1 MFGGKDKLARID
13 RIVGEVIHQ
22 RRDGRPVEYSAVA
35 HRYPDLMP
43 ELGQHLRRLQAI
55 ECAALQA
62 KTDAAERPNPAE
74 PDTHLTFLRQA
85 FREYD
90 ALERIDYGG
99 QGIVYKAV
107 HRPTKR
113 SIAIKIL
120 LDGAMAT
127 NHQRHRFAREVELV
141 ARLRH
146 PNIVAVYDSGEIEE
160 RPFLVM
166 EYVDGLPIDDHIV
179 VHELP
184 ARQIVRMFLVVCQAV
199 SVAHQ
204 NGVIHRDLKPANI
217 LVDQEGQP
225 HILDFG
231 LAKDLSSTPGAPEI
245 SLTGQVV
252 GTLPYLSPEQANGS
266 AKPVDV
272 RSDIYSLGVV
282 LYELLVGERPYPVD
296 GDRLSALANIVARE
310 PVGVRKALAQKE
322 DADRS
327 VETGDINDDL
337 EKIVLKALEK
347 EPARRYQS
355 AGALADDLGRYL
367 SGEAVLA
374 KSASRVYLLRKTV
387 RKFRVSIAVA
397 SAFILLLVVALVG
410 VTAAW
415 RRAERV
421 AQIAMAGLD
430 MGSLLKLGSVERD
443 AGRIDQSIAMFEKVV
458 EIGAAVRSN
467 DPMVLRQLFDA
478 QQRLGELLFETK
490 RPAQAESHALA
501 AIRLAEAMAPRD
513 PDHLEW
519 RSQLSFAYVLRG
531 RLAFSREAYDEALT
545 SFSRA
550 AEIQQQLMNREPDND
565 SFQTYLAFTLGW
577 QGWCARKLDRLEESG
592 VYYQR
597 SFDIYRSLVDRDQAS
612 VSRAVDL
619 CRAESKLAVWH
630 LSYKSPEHDNEARGW
645 LDKAKVQIAEL
656 RLRSN
661 SADRHWDIDALTK
674 EIDANEQLVNQRAA
688 RRETP
693 SP

>member
-1 MFGGKDKLARID
+1 VFRGTDNLARIE
-13 RIVGEVIHQ
+13 RIVEEIIHQ

-35 HRYPDLMP
+35 RRYPELMP
-43 ELGQHLRRLQAI
+43 ELGRRLRRFQAI

-62 KTDAAERPNPAE
+62 NTDAAERPQPAE
-74 PDTHLTFLRQA
+74 PDTHLAFLRQA
-85 FREYD
+85 FREYEG
-90 ALERIDYGG
+90 LERIDYGG

-120 LDGAMAT
+120 IDGAMAT

-146 PNIVAVYDSGEIEE
+146 PNIVAVYDSGEIEG

-166 EYVDGLPIDDHIV
+166 EYVDGLSIDDYIV

-184 ARQIVRMFLVVCQAV
+184 VRQIVRMFLAVCQAV

-217 LVDQEGQP
+217 LVDQEGRP

-231 LAKDLSSTPGAPEI
+231 LAKDLESTLEASAV

-266 AKPVDV
+266 AKLVDV

-322 DADRS
+322 YADS
-327 VETGDINDDL
+327 LVHAGDINDDL

-347 EPARRYQS
+347 EPFRRYQS
-355 AGALADDLGRYL
+355 ADAFADDLTRYL
-367 SGEAVLA
+367 AGEAVHA
-374 KSASRVYLLRKTV
+374 KSASRMYLLRKTV
-387 RKFRVSIAVA
+387 RKFRVSIAVV

-415 RRAERV
+415 HRAERV

-430 MGSLLKLGSVERD
+430 MGSLLKVGSVERD

-458 EIGAAVRSN
+458 ETGEAVRSN
-467 DPMVLRQLFDA
+467 DPMVLRQLFEA
-478 QQRLGELLFETK
+478 RHRLSELFLETK
-490 RPAQAESHALA
+490 RPAQAEPHASA
-501 AIRLAEAMAPRD
+501 AIHLAEEMAHRD
-513 PDHLEW
+513 PNNLEW
-519 RSQLSFAYVLRG
+519 QSQLGGAYVLRG
-531 RLAFSREAYDEALT
+531 RLAFARDAFDDALASFSQAAKIQEALLRT
-545 SFSRA
+545 
-550 AEIQQQLMNREPDND
+550 EPSNAPLSAD
-565 SFQTYLAFTLGW
+565 LAFSLGW
-577 QGWCARKLDRLEESG
+577 MGWCARKLGRYDEAG
-592 VYYQR
+592 DYYTR
-597 SFDIYRSLVDRDQAS
+597 SYGIYQSLAEGNPPS
-612 VSRAVDL
+612 ISRTIDL
-619 CRAESKLAVWH
+619 VRAESKLAVWH
-630 LSYKSPEHDNEARGW
+630 LSYKTPEHDNEAREW
-645 LDKAKVQIAEL
+645 LGKAKAQIAEL
-656 RLRSN
+656 RLRPN
-661 SADRHWDIDALTK
+661 SADRQWDIDTLTK
-674 EIDANEQLVNQRAA
+674 EIDANEQLVDRRAS
-688 RRETP
+688 RRETLGP
-693 SP
+693 